1 MKQAMIQ
8 NDLMSGG
15 TPSFGGRYAHSLDL
29 KRRLTI
35 PIEWREVLGPQ
46 KTLCVLPD
54 FCERCLRVFPLREMS
69 RRLEVLRKSS
79 LLDTRARQFVREI
92 AGRMQQISWD
102 AQGRIR
108 LADALLAHAGFDL
121 AHAGLDMEVVL
132 IGAADTFE
140 IWSTKHAPHEAAEF
154 DLGRYREAGEYMEA
168 PQDPH
173 GGGTL

>member
-1 MKQAMIQ
+1 MNQVMTQ

-29 KRRLTI
+29 KKRLTI
-35 PIEWREVLGPQ
+35 PIEWREVLGQQ

-69 RRLEVLRKSS
+69 RRLDVLRKSS

-102 AQGRIR
+102 AQGRVR
-108 LADALLAHAGFDL
+108 LADALLAHAG
-121 AHAGLDMEVVL
+121 LDVEVVL

-140 IWSTKHAPHEAAEF
+140 IWSTKQAPHEAAEF

-173 GGGTL
+173 GGVTL